1 MTDLEN
7 ARSLLEGHTLALCK
21 GEDVVLSDKRG
32 ISPMLELND
41 SGRDLRGY
49 SAADV
54 VVGKAA
60 AMLFSKAGIAAVYA
74 KTLSRPALKYLETQ
88 KIPVFYDT
96 LADNII
102 NRDKTDICP
111 MEKAVLATDDE
122 EKAVEILKEKF
133 RRLNEGK

>member
-7 ARSLLEGHTLALCK
+7 ARRLLEGHTLALCK
-21 GEDVVLSDKRG
+21 GGDVILSDKRG
-32 ISPMLELND
+32 IAPMLELND
-41 SGRDLRGY
+41 SGKDLRGY

-60 AMLFSKAGIAAVYA
+60 AILFSKAGIAAVYA

-122 EKAVEILKEKF
+122 EKAVELLKEKF

>member
-7 ARSLLEGHTLALCK
+7 ARRLLEGHTLALCK
-21 GEDVVLSDKRG
+21 GEDVVFSDKRG
-32 ISPMLELND
+32 IAPMLELND

-122 EKAVEILKEKF
+122 EKAVELLKEKF

>member
-7 ARSLLEGHTLALCK
+7 ARRLLEGHTLALCK
-21 GEDVVLSDKRG
+21 GEDVILSDKRG
-32 ISPMLELND
+32 IAPMLELND

-122 EKAVEILKEKF
+122 EKAVELLKEKF

>member
-7 ARSLLEGHTLALCK
+7 ARRLLEGHTLALCK
-21 GEDVVLSDKRG
+21 GGDVVLSDKRG

-122 EKAVEILKEKF
+122 EKAVELLKEKF

>member
-7 ARSLLEGHTLALCK
+7 ARRLLEGHTLALCK

-32 ISPMLELND
+32 IAPMLELND

-122 EKAVEILKEKF
+122 EKAVELLKEKF